1 MAEASWAEKQMH
13 CWGFQPEAPKY
24 KAILTC
30 GQKEESGANVGH
42 AATMNS
48 LWIPP
53 ATCLTHRVSH
63 LRDRFASIRMR
74 HMSPRTSHICLAIA
88 AAVCGL
94 NSGCALPVIEGVFDS
109 RDFAIFNDTPEAR
122 GQSGD
127 EVLLVFLEIDDSAN
141 ALRTV
146 SVDLRDL
153 TNLPVGEVLDVGTGA
168 FGDARPNVEV
178 VEGTIVR
185 DSLAD
190 GGELISTGDDAKRAS
205 SLAGTLTLETN
216 EAGHVVGSFRV
227 DLDDGGYLAGR
238 FASKN

>member
-1 MAEASWAEKQMH
+1 
-13 CWGFQPEAPKY
+13 
-24 KAILTC
+24 
-30 GQKEESGANVGH
+30 VGH
-42 AATMNS
+42 AGPMNS
-48 LWIPP
+48 MWIPP
-53 ATCLTHRVSH
+53 ATCLIHRVSD
-63 LRDRFASIRMR
+63 LRDRFDAAIMR
-74 HMSPRTSHICLAIA
+74 HMSSGTSPICLAIA
-88 AAVCGL
+88 AVVCGM

-127 EVLLVFLEIDDSAN
+127 EVLLVFLELDDSAN

-146 SVDLRDL
+146 SVDLREL
-153 TNLPVGEVLDVGTGA
+153 TSLPVGEVLDVGTGA

-185 DSLAD
+185 DVLDD

-205 SLAGTLTLETN
+205 SVAGTLTLDTN
-216 EAGHVVGSFRV
+216 EAGNVVGSFRV
-227 DLDDGGYLAGR
+227 DLDDGGYLAGS

>member
-24 KAILTC
+24 KAIFIC

-53 ATCLTHRVSH
+53 ATCLNHRVSH

-74 HMSPRTSHICLAIA
+74 PMSPRTSHICLAIA